1 MSCQQIYFKTNEKQM
16 LQSDFLFTGYSE
28 DFSPLITV
36 RKRTFLK
43 KLSGCV
49 VKFYLP
55 ILISLLPY
63 QALAQVDTFLPAP
76 VKNLP
81 LPRKNFIASSF
92 VITLDTVGM
101 ENKET
106 TFQGKKFAFKNIT
119 EKLQYAVN
127 LAIQKGGGTIRIPKG
142 NYYINKNVV
151 IDPYRSGPIAISIY
165 GNGSIIAPVYVENQQ
180 LVCIMTKCYSNPVK
194 YELRVEDLEFD
205 GKYFFGNTGDF
216 FKSRKN
222 PPGLAVCAI
231 AALNLKYVHI
241 ANCKFRNLYGQA
253 ILVASQDFNK
263 NSDTSIRAQYAEV
276 YNNIIYNCWGQ
287 QFFETPNKQ
296 FDHYGDGILL
306 SCVAKGAVFNN
317 IIYNN
322 LYETQFYGRCGIATD
337 FQTENI
343 QIIRNRIHG
352 YDRNLHFEN
361 SRGGMQ
367 IRYNKMTGSE
377 VGILVWPMNTHLKH
391 QNPLSI
397 EYNYISNWGI
407 PMNFQTAARV
417 MSKYSGLIN
426 FFSDS
431 KIHEGSV
438 VRFNTIE
445 YTSQGFYGIF
455 PERNP
460 DRLLFLLSCQ
470 QQKVQFSNNKFI
482 TVQKDSKKPTIFIKY
497 PNITFTKNTYP
508 GVLLKKN

>member
-1 MSCQQIYFKTNEKQM
+1 V
-16 LQSDFLFTGYSE
+16 
-28 DFSPLITV
+28 V
-36 RKRTFLK
+36 RISSRFK
-43 KLSGCV
+43 KLRGGL
-49 VKFYLP
+49 VKGYLSLF
-55 ILISLLPY
+55 ILLFSH
-63 QALAQVDTFLPAP
+63 QVFAQVDTFLPPP
-76 VKNLP
+76 VKKLP
-81 LPRKNFIASSF
+81 APRKNFIPSSF
-92 VITLDTVGM
+92 VITVDTAGVGR
-101 ENKET
+101 KET
-106 TFQGKKFAFKNIT
+106 NFQGKKYSFKNIT
-119 EKLQYAVN
+119 DKLQSAVN

-151 IDPYRSGPIAISIY
+151 IDPYRSGPIAISIF
-165 GNGSIIAPVYVENQQ
+165 GNGSIIAPVYEENQQ

-205 GKYFFGNTGDF
+205 GKYFFGGTGDF
-216 FKSRKN
+216 FKSRKT

-276 YNNIIYNCWGQ
+276 YNNMIYNCWGQ

-322 LYETQFYGRCGIATD
+322 LYETQYYGRCGIATD

-367 IRYNKMTGSE
+367 IISNKMTGSE
-377 VGILVWPMNTHLKH
+377 VGILVWPMNTQLKH
-391 QNPLSI
+391 QNPLRI

-407 PMNFQTAARV
+407 PMSFQTAARV

-445 YTSQGFYGIF
+445 YTPQGFYGIF
-455 PERNP
+455 PENA
-460 DRLLFLLSCQ
+460 
-470 QQKVQFSNNKFI
+470 
-482 TVQKDSKKPTIFIKY
+482 
-497 PNITFTKNTYP
+497 
-508 GVLLKKN
+508 